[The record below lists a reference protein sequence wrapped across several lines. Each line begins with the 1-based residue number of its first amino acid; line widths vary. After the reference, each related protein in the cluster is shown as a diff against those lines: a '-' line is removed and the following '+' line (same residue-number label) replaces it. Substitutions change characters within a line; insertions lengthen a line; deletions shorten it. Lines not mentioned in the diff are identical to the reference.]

1 VSGLLTHPMEKG
13 VAWERP
19 AYVSYFDKGE
29 LRFSSGVGL
38 RVHGG
43 KSRENSRVQ
52 SFRLYFE
59 RRYGATTLG
68 SGVLFGGRSDPLRQL
83 VVHNDR
89 RQDLQGRWW
98 HFVNPL
104 AFDIAKAVG
113 AIVPEAQPARVL
125 LNGDPL
131 GAYVLTEHITSR
143 GFQDAHFGHRA
154 FTIAD
159 NDAVATSSKP
169 TIHNFPDIL
178 RSFVMM
184 QWGEA
189 P

>member
-1 VSGLLTHPMEKG
+1 M
-13 VAWERP
+13 
-19 AYVSYFDKGE
+19 
-29 LRFSSGVGL
+29 
-38 RVHGG
+38 
-43 KSRENSRVQ
+43 Q

-59 RRYGATTLG
+59 RRYGATTFG
-68 SGVLFGGRSDPLRQL
+68 AGVLFGGRSDPLRQL
-83 VVHNDR
+83 VVHNDL
-89 RQDLQGRWW
+89 RQDLRGRWW

-113 AIVPEAQPARVL
+113 AIVPETQPARVF

-159 NDAVATSSKP
+159 NDAWMTSGAGSAS
-169 TIHNFPDIL
+169 I
-178 RSFVMM
+178 R
-184 QWGEA
+184 G
-189 P
+189 